1 MRTLTTGLDRRGTDG
16 RIRRTRA
23 EARRAILDAAG
34 AAFAE
39 AGYESTS
46 LDEIARRVG
55 VTRAGVLY
63 HFNSKEA
70 VLAGL
75 ISPLLDDVNALLTN
89 AEVSGEPTAAQRRAL
104 IDGMFE
110 IFLRHRH
117 ASDVLGRFQST
128 VETLDIGPAV
138 LKNNAQLAAKLGGAS
153 YETDLDVRL
162 RVATA
167 IAAMRGLMSSRLPI
181 DLHKPAERQR
191 LVAIVESILAP

>member
-1 MRTLTTGLDRRGTDG
+1 MRTMTAGSGHHGGDG
-16 RIRRTRA
+16 RTRRTRA
-23 EARRAILDAAG
+23 EARQAILNAAG

-39 AGYESTS
+39 GGYESTS
-46 LDEIARRVG
+46 LDEIAHRVG

-75 ISPLLDDVNALLTN
+75 IGPLLEDIEALL
-89 AEVSGEPTAAQRRAL
+89 AGIEPADQPTADQRRAL
-104 IDGMFE
+104 VDGMFE
-110 IFLRHRH
+110 VFLRHRH
-117 ASDVLGRFQST
+117 ASEVLGRFQST

-138 LKNNAQLAAKLGGAS
+138 LKYNAELAARLGGGS
-153 YETDLDVRL
+153 YDTDLDVRL

-181 DLHKPAERQR
+181 DLHKRAERQT
-191 LVAIVESILAP
+191 LVAIVEGILVA